1 MRLFLAAILVS
12 LTATSAV
19 ANPSP
24 PRDVGKMAG
33 DDCAKARRA
42 KKDCVLTIEGEEVS
56 GERPGGNGTVVTVL
70 PTGKQQSLI
79 RIRRDFIQEILKS
92 AEDL

>member
-1 MRLFLAAILVS
+1 MMSFRKGLLAA
-12 LTATSAV
+12 TA
-19 ANPSP
+19 
-24 PRDVGKMAG
+24 
-33 DDCAKARRA
+33 
-42 KKDCVLTIEGEEVS
+42 
-56 GERPGGNGTVVTVL
+56 L